1 VRRCSVSNTE
11 WYRLPVERV
20 FEILKSSGV
29 GFTTSEAK
37 ARLEKY
43 GYNELKFRK
52 ISPIIRLLLQFHNP
66 LIYVLLIAALVTAY
80 FEHYTDTVVIMGV
93 VIANTII
100 GFILEGKAQSSIES
114 LEKMMPHYCTVLR
127 DGEKKTIL
135 ARELVPG
142 DVILLKS
149 GDKVPADLRLF
160 YAKNLFIDEST
171 LTGESIPVE
180 KSVEP
185 ISRPDLPPA
194 DQRCMAFS
202 GTFVTRGSGRGIVV
216 ATGEQTELG
225 KIAKIVMETREI
237 STPLM
242 REMAEFT
249 KVIVIAT
256 LAVAVLNFV
265 LGIVFGYDF
274 LYSLMASVALA
285 VAAIPEGLPAVLTIT
300 LALGVTALA
309 RKNALIKKLPSV
321 ETLGC
326 TTVICTDKTG
336 TLTKNQITVVRVYCG
351 RKHYRATG
359 VGYEPKGEFILGNRK
374 IDPLLDGDLVETL
387 RAGILCNDAD
397 LIMDEEGYKI
407 VGDPT
412 EGALVVSAIKAGI
425 GKDYPRI
432 DEIPFDSERQYMA
445 TLHKGNG
452 KNIIYVKGT
461 PERILRM
468 CKNQLI
474 NGRIEPIRYE
484 ELLRVAHE
492 MAKEALRV
500 LGFAYKIVS
509 EDKRKLAVEDLED
522 LTFLGFQGMIDPP
535 REEAIEAVEKCKK
548 AGIRVVMVT
557 GDHAQTAKAIA
568 KQLGICGEEDR
579 VLTGEEL
586 SRMSDEELYEIVD
599 EVYVYARVSPEHKFR
614 IVRQL
619 QKRGHVVAVTGDGV
633 NDAPA
638 LKVADIG
645 IAMGIMGTDVSKDAA
660 DMILADDNFASIVDA
675 VEEGRY
681 IFENIRKIILY
692 TIPTNGGQALMMLLA
707 VILAPFIPLFTLRL
721 PLEPIQIL
729 WINLADAVFL
739 ALPLA
744 MEPKEKGLLKKP
756 PRDPKEQ
763 IINRLFFRK
772 VGLVAMVM
780 AIAGFTVYYYYGVK
794 AFSNSLD
801 EQLLTQAQTAAFATV
816 IMVHIFYLFTA
827 RSITE
832 SALKFSPFSNKWV
845 LIGVV
850 ISIATLLMIVYIP
863 SLQVPFR
870 TAAIPLELW
879 ILIILLASFGFIVI
893 EVEKLLIKRFGK
905 S

>member
-1 VRRCSVSNTE
+1 MSDTE
-11 WYRLPVERV
+11 WYAQPVERV
-20 FEILKSSGV
+20 FETLKSSGD
-29 GFTTSEAK
+29 GLTTREAEVRIK
-37 ARLEKY
+37 KY
-43 GYNELKFRK
+43 GYNELKFK
-52 ISPIIRLLLQFHNP
+52 KTGVITRLLLQFHNP
-66 LIYVLLIAALVTAY
+66 LIYVLLVAAFVTAY
-80 FEHYTDTVVIMGV
+80 FQEYTDTAVIVGV

-114 LEKMMPHYCTVLR
+114 LGMMMPHYCTVLR
-127 DGEKKTIL
+127 DGKKMSIL
-135 ARELVPG
+135 AKELVPG
-142 DVILLKS
+142 DIVLLKS

-160 YAKNLFIDEST
+160 YAKNLFIDESA

-180 KSVEP
+180 KSTEP
-185 ISRPDLPPA
+185 IQKPDLPPA
-194 DQRCMAFS
+194 DQHCMAFS
-202 GTFVTRGSGRGIVV
+202 GTFVTQGSGKGIVV

-249 KVIVIAT
+249 KIIVITT
-256 LAVAVLNFV
+256 LAVAALNFV
-265 LGIVFGYDF
+265 LGIAFGYDF
-274 LYSLMASVALA
+274 FYSLMASVALA

-309 RKNALIKKLPSV
+309 HKNALIKKLPSV

-336 TLTKNQITVVRVYCG
+336 TLTKNQMTVVKIYSGGKYYSV
-351 RKHYRATG
+351 TG
-359 VGYEPKGEFILGNRK
+359 VGYEPEGEFILDNTK
-374 IDPLLDGDLVETL
+374 IDPSQDGDLIEIL
-387 RAGILCNDAD
+387 RAGILCNDAGLTVD
-397 LIMDEEGYKI
+397 DGEYRIT
-407 VGDPT
+407 GDPT
-412 EGALVVSAIKAGI
+412 EVALVVSAMKAGI
-425 GKDYPRI
+425 DRNYPRI

-445 TLHKGNG
+445 TLHKGDG
-452 KNIIYVKGT
+452 RNILYVKGT
-461 PERILRM
+461 PERILEM
-468 CKNQLI
+468 CKHQLI
-474 NGRIEPIRYE
+474 NGRVKPVMYE
-484 ELLRVAHE
+484 EMLKVAHE
-492 MAKEALRV
+492 MAKDALRV
-500 LGFAYKIVS
+500 LGFAYKIVP
-509 EDKRKLAVEDLED
+509 EEKGRLTVEDLED

-535 REEAIEAVEKCKK
+535 REEAREAVEKCRR

-557 GDHAQTAKAIA
+557 GDHAQTARAIA
-568 KQLGICGEEDR
+568 KHLGICGEEDR
-579 VLTGEEL
+579 VVTGEEL
-586 SRMSDEELYEIVD
+586 SRMDDEELQEIVD
-599 EVYVYARVSPEHKFR
+599 DVRVYARVSPEHKFR

-619 QKRGHVVAVTGDGV
+619 QKKGHVVAVTGDGV

-645 IAMGIMGTDVSKDAA
+645 IAMGIMGTDVSKDAS

-675 VEEGRY
+675 VEEGRH

-744 MEPKEKGLLKKP
+744 MEPREKGLLEKA
-756 PRDPKEQ
+756 PRDPGEQ

-772 VGLVAMVM
+772 VGLVAVVM
-780 AIAGFTVYYYYGVK
+780 AIAGFTVYYYFGAK
-794 AFSNSLD
+794 ALSNPGD
-801 EQLLTQAQTAAFATV
+801 ELLLTQAQTAAFAAV
-816 IMVHIFYLFTA
+816 IAVHIFYLFTA

-832 SALKFSPFSNKWV
+832 SALTFSPFSNKWI
-845 LIGVV
+845 LAGVA
-850 ISIATLLMIVYIP
+850 ISAATLLMIVYVP
-863 SLQVPFR
+863 SLQIPFR
-870 TAAIPLELW
+870 TTAIPPEWW
-879 ILIILLASFGFIVI
+879 IPIILLASSGFIVI
-893 EVEKLLIKRFGK
+893 EVEKFLIKRLGK